1 MRAGLGGW
9 VRWMCRA
16 CAVFGTLGVAACSA
30 VGGTSSGDGDADAT
44 STTTEPVQ
52 LTELSPI
59 DDHGTVDHEGRRIAG
74 RDAAEVEVGFV
85 FAEDPRPGP
94 AVLRFPPIASPA
106 SCIASASLR
115 VTIAAGGTS
124 TPAAVYPGDPTLAA
138 GADGEELP
146 SWQTLL
152 DNRPRG
158 VFELDG
164 ETSVADVTEL
174 VRTWAAGGPFPS
186 RGLTVDPALPVV
198 LIVQPEAAVSSDT
211 FRLSMSEAGAAAA
224 PTLTITKT
232 C

>member
-9 VRWMCRA
+9 VRWVSGA
-16 CAVFGTLGVAACSA
+16 CTVSGILGLAACSE
-30 VGGTSSGDGDADAT
+30 VGGTSSRDQDADPTT
-44 STTTEPVQ
+44 STTEPVE
-52 LTELSPI
+52 LTEMRAI
-59 DDHGTVDHEGRRIAG
+59 DDHGTVDHEGRRVAG
-74 RDAAEVEVGFV
+74 LDAAEVEVGFV
-85 FAEDPRPGP
+85 FAEGPHPGP
-94 AVLRFPPIASPA
+94 AVLRFSPITSPA
-106 SCIASASLR
+106 TCIASASLR

-124 TPAAVYPGDPTLAA
+124 TPIAVYPGDPTSVA
-138 GADGEELP
+138 GVEGEDMT

-158 VFELDG
+158 VVETDG

-186 RGLTVDPALPVV
+186 RGLTVDPALPLV
-198 LIVQPEAAVSSDT
+198 LVVQPEAAVSSQT
-211 FRLSMSEAGAAAA
+211 FTLSMSEAGASAA